1 MKDRLNACPIALGVA
16 TLLFASICPAQ
27 SFEPLDDSAASNA
40 PAVAPMV
47 TTPAAVTPTATPAPT
62 PAATPSTNGTKA
74 VRPPVS
80 SNGQQSIQT
89 PGKMMSASP
98 TAISKKPAT
107 QLPLDLEPNGKTEHV
122 LFDRRPIRV
131 AVATGRERI
140 VHLPWVAAIEIPSS
154 ADPHLQIQVIDKQAF
169 IRSDTPTQVRVVA
182 QGMEGEGF
190 IPLDITVREGAH
202 VPDELDV
209 FVKAEPTSTSPGK
222 AQTDDDDAESIEAP
236 DMVQMSRYCL
246 QQVYAP
252 QRLIKPLP
260 GVRQVELRS
269 APVAGL
275 YRGGAVMSTPI
286 GAWRSTDQYVTAV
299 RLTNRLAQPLDLD
312 MEALRGH
319 WLAAT
324 PQHWRLLPNGSDAD
338 TTVVCLISAQAFDA
352 SR

>member
-1 MKDRLNACPIALGVA
+1 MNARPITFGVVA
-16 TLLFASICPAQ
+16 LLFASTCPAQ
-27 SFEPLDDSAASNA
+27 SFEPLDDSAAGNATTTAPTVAPPA
-40 PAVAPMV
+40 PAPGQ
-47 TTPAAVTPTATPAPT
+47 TATPVT
-62 PAATPSTNGTKA
+62 PPSTSGATKA
-74 VRPPVS
+74 PRPPVA
-80 SNGQQSIQT
+80 SNVQQPGQT
-89 PGKMMSASP
+89 PGKAMASAGN
-98 TAISKKPAT
+98 KKPAT
-107 QLPLDLEPNGKTEHV
+107 QLPLDLEPNGKTERV

-169 IRSDTPTQVRVVA
+169 IRSDVATQVRVVA

-190 IPLDITVREGAH
+190 IPLDITVREGAN

-209 FVKAEPTSTSPGK
+209 FVKAEPTSTTLGK
-222 AQTDDDDAESIEAP
+222 AQSDDDDAESIEAP

-260 GVRQVELRS
+260 GVRQVEIKS

>member
-1 MKDRLNACPIALGVA
+1 MNVSPIAIGIA
-16 TLLFASICPAQ
+16 SLLFVSPCPAQ
-27 SFEPLDDSAASNA
+27 SFEPLDESAAGNTA
-40 PAVAPMV
+40 VVAP
-47 TTPAAVTPTATPAPT
+47 TTATPSPV
-62 PAATPSTNGTKA
+62 PAASQSTREAKP
-74 VRPPVS
+74 VRPPVAPPM
-80 SNGQQSIQT
+80 QHPDQT
-89 PGKMMSASP
+89 TRSLPLGGKVSP
-98 TAISKKPAT
+98 KTIAA
-107 QLPLDLEPNGKTEHV
+107 QLPLDLEPNGKIERV

-131 AVATGRERI
+131 AVAAGRERI
-140 VHLPWVAAIEIPSS
+140 VHLPWVAAIEIPPS

-169 IRSDTPTQVRVVA
+169 IRSDTPTQIRVVA

-190 IPLDITVREGAH
+190 IPLDITVRDGAN

-209 FVKAEPTSTSPGK
+209 FIKADTTSAASSK
-222 AQTDDDDAESIEAP
+222 AQSEDDDADSIEAP

-260 GVRQVELRS
+260 GVRQVEIKS
-269 APVAGL
+269 AVVTGL
-275 YRGGAVMSTPI
+275 YRGGAVLTTPI

-299 RLTNRLAQPLDLD
+299 RLTNRMAQAIDLD

-324 PQHWRLLPNGSDAD
+324 PQHWRLLPNGTDAD

>member
-1 MKDRLNACPIALGVA
+1 MKACLKTRPIALGVA
-16 TLLFASICPAQ
+16 ALLFVGTCPAQ
-27 SFEPLDDSAASNA
+27 NFEPLDESAAGNA
-40 PAVAPMV
+40 TTVAP
-47 TTPAAVTPTATPAPT
+47 TAATPAPAPVT
-62 PAATPSTNGTKA
+62 SDTTNRVQA
-74 VRPPVS
+74 VRPPVA
-80 SNGQQSIQT
+80 SNAQRPTQAS
-89 PGKMMSASP
+89 GKSMSASP
-98 TAISKKPAT
+98 TTVAKKAT
-107 QLPLDLEPNGKTEHV
+107 TLPLDLEPNGKTERV

-140 VHLPWVAAIEIPSS
+140 VHLPWVAAIEIPPS
-154 ADPHLQIQVIDKQAF
+154 ADPHLQIQVIDKQVF
-169 IRSDTPTQVRVVA
+169 VRSDVPTQIRVVA

-190 IPLDITVREGAH
+190 IPLDITVREGAN

-209 FVKAEPTSTSPGK
+209 FVKTESPSNAAGK
-222 AQTDDDDAESIEAP
+222 AQSDDDDADSIEAP

-260 GVRQVELRS
+260 GVRQVEIKS
-269 APVAGL
+269 ALVTGL
-275 YRGGAVMSTPI
+275 YRGGAVLTTPI

-299 RLTNRLAQPLDLD
+299 RLTNRMAQAIDLD
-312 MEALRGH
+312 MEQLRGH

-324 PQHWRLLPNGSDAD
+324 PQHWRLLPNGTDAD